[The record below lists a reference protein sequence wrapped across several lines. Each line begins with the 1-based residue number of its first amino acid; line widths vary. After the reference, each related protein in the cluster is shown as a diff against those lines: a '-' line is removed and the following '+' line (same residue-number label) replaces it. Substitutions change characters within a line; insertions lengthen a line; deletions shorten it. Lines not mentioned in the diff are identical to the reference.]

1 MNSIFLRIYAGVLL
15 LILLIGSLAY
25 GAVQLINDHRA
36 DVYRESMARG
46 TFYLMARGI
55 QRQSGEQEREARRQ
69 LLTRLVG
76 SPVSLHPL
84 DEFPLSASE
93 RNKLDE
99 GKVVMR
105 LGSQETFADIIYQLP
120 AEDTVLKTRMEK
132 VSEQQARATAILLLD
147 ELAQYPSERWG
158 EEFARIQR
166 QFGYPLARR
175 GRDELNLDAEQ
186 EQRLDRREV
195 VLALDEGAGQRAS
208 SVNVYAPIGNT
219 GEVLVL
225 GPLRL
230 FEWLPTQMSVLV
242 GVIGLSAMGLGTYFL
257 VRPLQTRLRKLD
269 GAVRRLGSGDLEARA
284 EVRGQDAIGQLAATF
299 NGMTEHIRRLIE
311 AQREMTRAVSHELR
325 TPVAR
330 LRFGLEML
338 ADNNDAGQRR
348 DKLDEL
354 DRDIDQLDD
363 LIDEILTFARLE
375 EGAPS
380 LDLRPVKVPQ
390 LMQQICSELT
400 PISGE
405 IVIQV
410 DQGWERLPPELWHAD
425 AEERYLH
432 RILQNLVTNALR
444 YAASRVTLSY
454 RVEHELAILEVSDD
468 GPGIRAAD
476 RARIFKPFARL
487 DSSRNRG
494 SGGYGLGLSIVQKI
508 VDWHGGR
515 IEVDDSPAGGALF
528 RVIWPRQH
536 SLQHALGGG
545 PEPGKYG

>member
-15 LILLIGSLAY
+15 LVLLIGLLAY
-25 GAVQLINDHRA
+25 GAVQLINDQRA
-36 DVYRESMARG
+36 GVYRESMARG
-46 TFYLMARGI
+46 TFYLMAKGL
-55 QRQSGEQEREARRQ
+55 QRQTTEEEREARRQ
-69 LLTRLVG
+69 LLTRLLGAEVT
-76 SPVSLHPL
+76 LHPL
-84 DEFPLSASE
+84 SGFE
-93 RNKLDE
+93 LDKAELRRLNE

-105 LGSQETFADIIYQLP
+105 LSSEEAFADIMYRLP
-120 AEDTVLKTRMEK
+120 DEDTLLRTRMDK

-147 ELAQYPSERWG
+147 ELAQHPSDQWDR
-158 EEFARIQR
+158 EFARIQK
-166 QFGYPLARR
+166 QFGYPLARQP
-175 GRDELNLDAEQ
+175 RDRLGLDDEQ
-186 EQRLDRREV
+186 IQRLERREV
-195 VLALDEGAGQRAS
+195 VLALDEGAGRRAG

-230 FEWLPTQMSVLV
+230 FEWLPTEMSVLV
-242 GVIGLSAMGLGTYFL
+242 GVIGLSAMGIGTYFL
-257 VRPLQTRLRKLD
+257 VRPLQTRLRRLE
-269 GAVRRLGSGDLEARA
+269 GSVRRLGSGDLDVRA
-284 EVRGQDAIGQLAATF
+284 EVRGNDAIGQLAATF

-311 AQREMTRAVSHELR
+311 SQREMTRAVSHELR

-338 ADNNDAGQRR
+338 AGNDDAGQRR

-354 DRDIDQLDD
+354 DRDIDQLDE

-380 LDLRPVKVPQ
+380 LDMKSVRVPR
-390 LMQQICSELT
+390 LMQQICAELT
-400 PISGE
+400 PISGA
-405 IVIQV
+405 IAIQV
-410 DQGWERLPPELWHAD
+410 LNDWEQLPPELWHAD

-432 RILQNLVTNALR
+432 RILQNLVTNGLR
-444 YAASRVTLSY
+444 YAASRVTLAY
-454 RVEHELAILEVSDD
+454 RVAGELAVLEVSDD
-468 GPGIRAAD
+468 GPGISPAD

-515 IEVDDSPAGGALF
+515 IEVTDSPEGGALF
-528 RVIWPRQH
+528 RVIWPRHQRGQH
-536 SLQHALGGG
+536 VLGNDQAV
-545 PEPGKYG
+545 